1 MLALVITACSHR
13 LFLPRGREVPGQ
25 HESDLAIQSDPDLID
40 ALKRL
45 RGFLMHPL
53 ILYGVP
59 FSQPVRAVMWLL
71 LLKKMPFDLV
81 LTNPGSKGDNGS
93 RHPSFLAKNPM
104 GTIPCLEVRET
115 GFTLGEAHAIM
126 TYLARAHGW
135 EDLYPSEPQSR
146 ARIDAYL
153 HYHHR
158 NIREASVGLVAPSI
172 RKDLNIP
179 EAVQQAAHKTLSAAL
194 KVFDQSLLSQQPY
207 LCGGAVTLADLA
219 AYVEIGQLQPQYTNV
234 FDFSPYPFV
243 QRWLT
248 TMQQVAGHDVVHVVL
263 AELGDISQ
271 AAPEMDQIR
280 GANIKALQALKLK
293 LSQL

>member
-1 MLALVITACSHR
+1 
-13 LFLPRGREVPGQ
+13 
-25 HESDLAIQSDPDLID
+25 
-40 ALKRL
+40 
-45 RGFLMHPL
+45 MHSL

-93 RHPSFLAKNPM
+93 RHPDFLAKHPA
-104 GTIPCLEVRET
+104 GTIPCLEERET

-126 TYLARAHGW
+126 TYLARTHGW
-135 EDLYPSEPQSR
+135 EDVYPSTPQAQ

-179 EAVQQAAHKTLSAAL
+179 DAVQQAARKTLGAAL
-194 KVFDQSLLSQQPY
+194 TVFDQAMLSEQAY
-207 LCGGAVTLADLA
+207 LCGDSVTLADLA
-219 AYVEIGQLQPQYTNV
+219 AYVEIGQLQGQYTNV
-234 FDFSPYPFV
+234 FDFSAYPNV
-243 QRWLT
+243 RRWLS
-248 TMQQVAGHDVVHVVL
+248 TMQQVGGHDTVHVVL

-271 AAPEMDQIR
+271 TAPDMDQIR
-280 GANIKALQALKLK
+280 GANIKALQALKLS
-293 LSQL
+293 LSTL